1 MRSVVLLLLS
11 ACSWTSQVDCESP
24 EQELGRVGSEILV
37 CGDVEPV
44 HRAVELLTGRI
55 LRRDARLLN
64 GDVRDRFLRAP
75 DVWKREKRRAD
86 ELVRA
91 LEEVEGLEGARRRS
105 HIIAEVLGDKPLFD
119 EGTYSRTILER
130 QLIIY
135 ERSPTTGLVLTEQD
149 VEGWLRYASLCSE
162 ARDRG
167 PLRLSV
173 ADRNVLYSGLRQ
185 RFRDADLEEQVALTS
200 MGAFWKDAELRWAAA
215 PYPTQKRWIDRA
227 PIPLQTNASSLG
239 FAELVFDAG
248 LKEHA
253 RVFQEE
259 IGPLRLVPM

>member
-1 MRSVVLLLLS
+1 MRLVALLWLS
-11 ACSWTSQVDCESP
+11 ACSWTSQVDCENP
-24 EQELGRVGSEILV
+24 LQELGQVGSEVLV

-44 HRAVELLTGRI
+44 QRVVELLTGRF

-64 GDVRDRFLRAP
+64 GDVRDRFLRSPEA
-75 DVWKREKRRAD
+75 WRREKLRVEALVA
-86 ELVRA
+86 ELEG
-91 LEEVEGLEGARRRS
+91 LEGLEGARRRS
-105 HIIAEVLGDKPLFD
+105 HVIAEVLGEKPLFD
-119 EGTYSRTILER
+119 EGTYSRSILER
-130 QLIIY
+130 QLVIY
-135 ERSPTTGLVLTEQD
+135 ERSETTGLVLTEQD

-173 ADRNVLYSGLRQ
+173 ADRNVLYSGLRR
-185 RFRDADLEEQVALTS
+185 RFREADLEEQIALTS

-215 PYPTQKRWIDRA
+215 PYATQKRWMDRA
-227 PIPLQTNASSLG
+227 AIPIQTNASSLG
-239 FAELVFDAG
+239 FAEMVFDAG

-259 IGPLRLVPM
+259 IGPLRIVPM